1 MAAPKT
7 EVILR
12 IARPTALWS
21 QVALQIHGM
30 TELIENEGSI
40 GRRVAKQP
48 LLNER
53 FMFLRI
59 FE

>member
-1 MAAPKT
+1 VAAPKT

-12 IARPTALWS
+12 IARPTALWPRM
-21 QVALQIHGM
+21 VLQIYDM
-30 TELIENEGSI
+30 TELIENEGSV